1 MGLNTQLIIIIV
13 NIINQYH
20 LKSKV
25 ESHDKRKRNR
35 LKDALFVE
43 NMVHLFRL
51 YNLAKH
57 LRIILTKKVSK

>member
-1 MGLNTQLIIIIV
+1 MNR
-13 NIINQYH
+13 INQYH

-25 ESHDKRKRNR
+25 QSHDKRKRNR

-43 NMVHLFRL
+43 NVIDLFRF

-57 LRIILTKKVSK
+57 LYIISVSK